1 MTIKHNADLAHKLV
15 AVLETVLSITD
26 GVFPLIGEKV
36 FEKRPYKERDM
47 YTLCT
52 VAIQNGIIDIVSALL
67 VGTVTVTPSK
77 LSLGADGTVLIEGQT
92 IASSSSVED
101 KKVLGPTPALT
112 WVSMI
117 AKTAGLIQPTLAVVG
132 DIMAFKGALDKSK
145 ETTPPEEL

>member
-1 MTIKHNADLAHKLV
+1 MTIKHNADLAYKLV
-15 AVLETVLSITD
+15 SVLEVVLSITD
-26 GVFPLIGEKV
+26 AAFPVIGEA
-36 FEKRPYKERDM
+36 FFAKRPYKERDM
-47 YTLCT
+47 YTLIT

-67 VGTVTVTPSK
+67 AVTVTVTPSK

-112 WVSMI
+112 WVSMV
-117 AKTAGLIQPTLAVVG
+117 AKTAELIAPIGAVIG
-132 DIMAFKGALDKSK
+132 DITTFKGVIEKSQ